1 MSIAK
6 TYLEQGLA
14 EKVKTDAKQISLASD
29 ANGQFGFTNV
39 SMTRSGS
46 VVSLPSPVT
55 INVPAG
61 HTIEQINLGGTT
73 TPNNPMFTDAITPVT
88 FPFAGT
94 ITITSYVITGS

>member
-1 MSIAK
+1 MAITT
-6 TYLEQGLA
+6 TYLQQGLA
-14 EKVKTDAKQISLASD
+14 EKVKTDATRISLLSD
-29 ANGQFGFTNV
+29 ANGEFGVTNV

-46 VVSLPSPVT
+46 VVSLPNPVT

-61 HTIEQINLGGTT
+61 HTIEQISLGGTT
-73 TPNNPMFTDAITPVT
+73 TPNTPMFTDAITPVT